1 MSSFILWN
9 FLPFLWEAEPQTAV
23 QVQLPC
29 SHFFEAHSYES
40 SMTPQAVCWFLGMQN
55 GTDTVRTA
63 SSAKYEGREDAE
75 CPGTHCLCKPWALCS
90 HKLLGKLSVG
100 PKKGVT
106 MGFWLFCAEGT
117 WLRVLKISWVLAFWK
132 FVQQERNAKGRERAM
147 RVWCQMGSTCRW
159 HRSTPFHPSSAAR
172 HSTAQHL
179 DPKSWCLGLAL
190 C

>member
-40 SMTPQAVCWFLGMQN
+40 PMTPQAVCWSLGMQH

-100 PKKGVT
+100 RKKGVT
-106 MGFWLFCAEGT
+106 TGFWLFCAEGT
-117 WLRVLKISWVLAFWK
+117 WLGVLKISWVLAFESLSSK
-132 FVQQERNAKGRERAM
+132 REMPREEKGPWEFGVRWGVPAAGIHPLLSILPRPHATPQHNIWTQRAD
-147 RVWCQMGSTCRW
+147 V
-159 HRSTPFHPSSAAR
+159 
-172 HSTAQHL
+172 
-179 DPKSWCLGLAL
+179 
-190 C
+190 